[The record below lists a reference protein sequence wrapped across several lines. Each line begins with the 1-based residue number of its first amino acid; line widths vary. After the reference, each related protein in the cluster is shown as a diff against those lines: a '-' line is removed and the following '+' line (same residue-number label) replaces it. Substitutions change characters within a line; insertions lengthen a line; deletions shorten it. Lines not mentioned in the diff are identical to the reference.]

1 MTKRRRNTTT
11 LGTVLSR
18 SHTLRALHRQVV
30 FYPRW
35 LARTLA
41 SLLYRRGV
49 ALSVSR
55 VAKSPTAQF
64 VSRFRDQYVS
74 TELIRVGPNGDGG
87 YLMPDVAELLDATFS
102 PGVGQSALFE
112 ADLWARA
119 NIPSF
124 LADATVEPPNNLP
137 PNALFRPFMV
147 GASPDPNFVTLS
159 EWVNSSVPESH
170 KHLLLQ
176 MDIEGGEYNVLAYE
190 DSHFLR
196 RFAVIIIEFHAMRQ
210 VGDALSCGTV
220 GGIFEK
226 LYRDFAIVHAHPNN
240 CCPSLRINGVLVPD
254 VLEVTFLRRD
264 LVAGFASPNPI
275 RLPHPLDCPNVSR
288 RSAPALSEA
297 WWKSHSSEPVTKFS

>member
-1 MTKRRRNTTT
+1 MTKRRRAATT
-11 LGTVLSR
+11 LQTILSR
-18 SHTLRALHRQVV
+18 SHALRALHRQVV
-30 FYPRW
+30 FFPRW
-35 LARTLA
+35 LAKTLT
-41 SLLYRRGV
+41 SLLYRRGI

-55 VAKSPTAQF
+55 VAKSPAAEF

-87 YLMPDVAELLDATFS
+87 YLMPDVAALLDATFS
-102 PGVGQSALFE
+102 PGVGESALFE

-124 LADATVEPPNNLP
+124 LADATVETPHNLP
-137 PNALFRPFMV
+137 PNALFRPFV
-147 GASPDPNFVTLS
+147 IGASPDPNFVTLS

-170 KHLLLQ
+170 NNLLLQ

-190 DSHFLR
+190 DSNFLR
-196 RFAVIIIEFHAMRQ
+196 RFAVIIVEFHAMRQ
-210 VGDALSCGTV
+210 VGDAISCGVV

-240 CCPSLRINGVLVPD
+240 CCRDLRINGVRVPD

-264 LVAGFASPNPI
+264 LLSGFASPNPI
-275 RLPHPLDCPNVSR
+275 RLPHPLDFPNVSW

-297 WWKSHSSEPVTKFS
+297 WWMPPTSSPVTESF

>member
-1 MTKRRRNTTT
+1 MTKKRRTTTT
-11 LGTVLSR
+11 LRTVLSR
-18 SHTLRALHRQVV
+18 SPTLRALHGRVV

-64 VSRFRDQYVS
+64 VSRFRDQYAS
-74 TELIRVGPNGDGG
+74 TDLIRVGPNGDGG
-87 YLMPDVAELLDATFS
+87 YLMPDVAEHLDAIFS
-102 PGVGQSALFE
+102 PGVGRSALFE

-119 NIPSF
+119 KIPSF

-147 GASPDPNFVTLS
+147 GASPEPNFVTLS
-159 EWVNSSVPESH
+159 EWVNSSVPKSH
-170 KHLLLQ
+170 NNLLLQ

-196 RFAVIIIEFHAMRQ
+196 RFAVIIVEFHAMRQ
-210 VGDALSCGTV
+210 VGDALTCGVV

-240 CCPSLRINGVLVPD
+240 CCPNLCINGVRVPD
-254 VLEVTFLRRD
+254 VLEVSFLRRD
-264 LVAGFASPNPI
+264 FLAGFASPKPI
-275 RLPHPLDCPNVSR
+275 CLPHQLDWPNVPWR
-288 RSAPALSEA
+288 PAPALSEA
-297 WWKSHSSEPVTKFS
+297 WWKAHPAAPATNNS